1 MTNMKR
7 PKIIFS
13 DLDDTLIF
21 TLSGKTFAQGIWDMQ
36 LRLDVLNK
44 IKDICPEY
52 FFIVT
57 NQGGIGKFVD
67 ETDFEKKLD
76 YITVSIKSFIKHPD
90 LKEVDSM
97 YCPSMDKED
106 PFRKPNAGM
115 LSHFSKL
122 YKLFENGYNKEDMI
136 MIGDA
141 SGKEGDFSDSDLKTA
156 LNFGIKYLDVND
168 FLKTSFI

>member
-1 MTNMKR
+1 MKR
-7 PKIIFS
+7 PKIIFA

-44 IKDICPEY
+44 IKEICPEY

-67 ETDFEKKLD
+67 ENDFEKKLD
-76 YITVSIKSFIKHPD
+76 YITVAVKSFIKHPD
-90 LKEVDSM
+90 LAGVDAM

-115 LSHFSKL
+115 LSYLTKTHD
-122 YKLFENGYNKEDMI
+122 LFTEGYTKEDML

-141 SGKEGDFSDSDLKTA
+141 SGKEGNFSDTDLKTA
-156 LNFGIKYLDVND
+156 LNYGIKYLDVND